1 MKIRIYKYKTRG
13 IYEWGRGF
21 VSGEVADRWNE
32 FWHCVNTKGRTPN
45 TDRPIHSW
53 RILPGEIGCD
63 TLVATGGS
71 IYLHPMDGCGVIQTI
86 NEVMPDAT
94 YAELCRLMNACVEY
108 IGNGASVEMYTSK
121 IKTIKE

>member
-1 MKIRIYKYKTRG
+1 
-13 IYEWGRGF
+13 
-21 VSGEVADRWNE
+21 VV
-32 FWHCVNTKGRTPN
+32 
-45 TDRPIHSW
+45 
-53 RILPGEIGCD
+53 
-63 TLVATGGS
+63 
-71 IYLHPMDGCGVIQTI
+71 QTI